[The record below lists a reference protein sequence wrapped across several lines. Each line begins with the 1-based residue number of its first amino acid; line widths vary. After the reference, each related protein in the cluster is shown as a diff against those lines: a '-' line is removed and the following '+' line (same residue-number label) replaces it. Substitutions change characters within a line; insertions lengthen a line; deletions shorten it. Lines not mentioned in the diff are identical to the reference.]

1 MAGIAEQSET
11 VHLTTLSN
19 ARAASEASQ
28 RAERAKMREAHKTQ
42 FNNNVNQHSNLEF
55 TITFKPQLHNNLS
68 NMALRGIVKGTL
80 VSILKG
86 SRFNNYVKLLYEI
99 SPSGMYHYHGVISD
113 FTREQIMIL
122 RKQFNKYIGRTEIKQ
137 ITHWENYL
145 DYVTKRYTE
154 EEFKYYGGYIHEEND
169 ITLKRVYNDKSK
181 IKEQTQKGQK
191 HKAVVRN
198 HHDYE
203 GPENAF
209 VRVGDR
215 VLSKGQLQNERDYL
229 KSLFYLESIEK

>member
-1 MAGIAEQSET
+1 MVGIAEQSET
-11 VHLTTLSN
+11 VHLNTLSN
-19 ARAASEASQ
+19 ARAESEASQ
-28 RAERAKMREAHKTQ
+28 RAKRAEMRAAHKTQ

-80 VSILKG
+80 QSILKG

-99 SPSGMYHYHGVISD
+99 SPSGLFHYHGVVSD

-137 ITHWENYL
+137 ITHWENYM

-154 EEFKYYGGYIHEEND
+154 EEFKYYGGYIHEEYD
-169 ITLKRVYNDKSK
+169 ITLKRV
-181 IKEQTQKGQK
+181 EKGQQ
-191 HKAVVRN
+191 HKAMVRN
-198 HHDYE
+198 QHNYE

-215 VLSKGQLQNERDYL
+215 VLSKGQYQNERDYL
-229 KSLFYLESIEK
+229 KSLFILESIEK